1 MFKITKAGTLYIL
14 ASIIFVIFQIFIS
27 QNKISIDTK
36 PNIMQEQVQEFSQKT
51 DLDVENENEIREE
64 AKGWK
69 IEIPKISLVAE
80 IAEGTTKEILN
91 QYIGHFEITPKEVGN
106 IGLAG
111 HNRGYNVN
119 YFQDLKLLQK
129 GDEIKYTYNNF
140 EKIYEVE
147 KVRIIKDTEWEYLEN
162 TEDNRLTLIT
172 CVENQPEYRRCVQA
186 VEKEE
191 VRY

>member
-1 MFKITKAGTLYIL
+1 
-14 ASIIFVIFQIFIS
+14 
-27 QNKISIDTK
+27 
-36 PNIMQEQVQEFSQKT
+36 MQEQVQEFSQKT